1 MGYIVPALPTTCG
14 YMLRHFVVADYKLRL
29 ASTDYNC
36 AMFRSNREIPDTRL
50 SPSSSLEVSGSSH
63 ANYSLAVRM
72 SSIIVLRFLR
82 KLALHVRFII
92 VSLVEGGSI

>member
-1 MGYIVPALPTTCG
+1 MGYILVVPSLR

-50 SPSSSLEVSGSSH
+50 SPYLPHEVSGSSH
-63 ANYSLAVRM
+63 ANYSLALRM
-72 SSIIVLRFLR
+72 SSIIVLRSLSMC
-82 KLALHVRFII
+82 
-92 VSLVEGGSI
+92 VSLSCL